1 MNCVTTYRLGTVE
14 YGESMRLQENLV
26 KARARGSV
34 GDMLLLLQHPPVI
47 TVGRGG
53 GPEDIL
59 APAEALR
66 DAGIQVHE
74 TDRGGRATYHGPGQ
88 LVAYPILRPG
98 NGDLLAHVWRLEET
112 AIRVLN
118 AYGLKAGRVEGQPG
132 VWMGA
137 ANGNGGGHKIAAV
150 GLAVRDGITLHG
162 LALNV
167 APEMGHFDLLIP
179 CGDSD
184 ARATSMAQEL
194 GWEPDLGEAAQRF
207 QQAFGEVFSCQVN
220 LGEPA
225 ELVTAS
231 GERPEQPPW
240 LWQRIAPE
248 AEEAVA
254 RVQTLLERFRLN
266 TVCQEAR
273 CPNIAE
279 CFGQDTA
286 TFMILGD
293 TCSRGCRFCAVNR
306 GRPKAPDPDEPE
318 RVASASAAL
327 GLRHV
332 VITSVT
338 RDDLQDG
345 GAGHFA
351 ATIQAVS
358 RRSPETTVEVLIPD
372 FRGSLRAL
380 ETVLASEPEV
390 LNHNLETVSRLYARV
405 RPGADYRRSLGVL
418 AWAKRQAHGVVTK
431 SGLMLGLGERTTEV
445 LQTLGDLRQAG
456 CDLLTLGQYL
466 QPTDRQLAVERYVP
480 PVEFEGYRV
489 QAESL
494 GFRGVAAGPMVRS
507 SHRAEALWRQVA
519 SG

>member
-1 MNCVTTYRLGTVE
+1 
-14 YGESMRLQENLV
+14 MRLQENLV

-34 GDMLLLLQHPPVI
+34 GDILLLLQHPPVI

-167 APEMGHFDLLIP
+167 APEMGHFDLLIS
-179 CGDSD
+179 CGNADGGV
-184 ARATSMAQEL
+184 TSMAREL
-194 GWEPDLGEAAQRF
+194 GWAPDLADVADRF
-207 QQAFGEVFSCQVN
+207 GRTFGQVFECRVV
-220 LGEPA
+220 G
-225 ELVTAS
+225 
-231 GERPEQPPW
+231 EQPATLLAHSRQESEQPTW
-240 LWQRIAPE
+240 LWQRISPQ
-248 AEEAVA
+248 AEIAVA
-254 RVQTLLERFRLN
+254 RMGNLLDHLGLH
-266 TVCQEAR
+266 TVCQEAH

-279 CFGQDTA
+279 CFGKGTA
-286 TFMILGD
+286 TLMILGD
-293 TCSRGCRFCAVNR
+293 SCSRGCRFCAVNQGSPAR
-306 GRPKAPDPDEPE
+306 LDPEEPE
-318 RVASASAAL
+318 RVAEATVRL
-327 GLRHV
+327 NLRHV

-338 RDDLQDG
+338 RDDLPDG
-345 GAGHFA
+345 GARHFA
-351 ATIQAVS
+351 MTVQAT
-358 RRSPETTVEVLIPD
+358 RRRLPGTVIEVLIPD
-372 FRGSLRAL
+372 FRGSQKAL
-380 ETVLASEPEV
+380 ETVLAAAPDV
-390 LNHNLETVSRLYARV
+390 LNHNLETVSRLYPRV
-405 RPGADYRRSLGVL
+405 RPGASYQRSLGVL
-418 AWAKRQAHGVVTK
+418 AWAKAHAPRTATK
-431 SGLMLGLGERTTEV
+431 SGLMLGLGESTTE
-445 LQTLGDLRQAG
+445 LLRTLYDLRQAR

-466 QPTDRQLAVERYVP
+466 QPTGRQIPVDRYVP
-480 PVEFEGYRV
+480 PAEFAEY
-489 QAESL
+489 QAKAESL
-494 GFRGVAAGPMVRS
+494 GFRGVAAGPLVRS
-507 SHRAEALWRQVA
+507 SHRAEALWHKMV
-519 SG
+519 SDGYP